1 MTTYKAIVTEKNS
14 PCLGQVIANTKIGQ
28 YKGLSKEDFYTAI
41 VNTTCWAFEIV
52 EI

>member
-14 PCLGQVIANTKIGQ
+14 PCFGQIFANTKIGQ
-28 YKGLSKEDFYTAI
+28 YKGMSKEEFYTAI
-41 VNTTCWAFEIV
+41 VNTIVWNFEIV